1 MLLCLV
7 NSRIFAHNRH
17 VLYNFYAIRALGAYF
32 VLQLIYLILEVD
44 PLYTRFN
51 RNCYIKQLILLIRF
65 DELVAYCN
73 CIHFSGKDVVDDIMA
88 NMIDQKK
95 TRRQVIRQLAHL
107 DLIGS
112 AKDLKVRK

>member
-1 MLLCLV
+1 ML
-7 NSRIFAHNRH
+7 
-17 VLYNFYAIRALGAYF
+17 
-32 VLQLIYLILEVD
+32 D
-44 PLYTRFN
+44 PLLTKFN
-51 RNCYIKQLILLIRF
+51 KNCFIKQLILLIRF
-65 DELVAYCN
+65 DDLVTCCN

-112 AKDLKVRK
+112 AKDLKVRR